1 MAFAHGVV
9 QVAAAAFP
17 QGQLHH
23 GWQGD
28 KCGTRKSKKSR
39 CAVMQHLHLHTSTR
53 LSQDCYKIV
62 KRCYATCDAKT
73 CRIRLLDPGMWLHL
87 RGLLFMVE
95 EGQKRD

>member
-1 MAFAHGVV
+1 MAFAHGDV

-28 KCGTRKSKKSR
+28 ECGTRKSKKPR

-53 LSQDCYKIV
+53 LLQDCYKML
-62 KRCYATCDAKT
+62 CN
-73 CRIRLLDPGMWLHL
+73 M
-87 RGLLFMVE
+87 
-95 EGQKRD
+95 